1 MIKKILSF
9 ALFVGLL
16 NAVEVESLNS
26 KMEII
31 KVEIPDSP
39 KRVAVAD
46 LATLDTID
54 ALGYGDRVVA
64 TTKAESVYYL
74 KKYKDD
80 KNVINIGSVKE
91 VDLEALMMSE
101 PDVIFVGSRLASEY
115 KRLSKIAPVVM
126 LAVDYKSGTFESVKQ
141 NVSVIAEIFGAKASD
156 KFSEFEARIERL
168 KELGSGKT
176 TLITMVSNSNINTL
190 GNEKR
195 CSMIPNDLGF
205 INLSANAKTT
215 HGNDAN
221 FELIAKLN
229 PEYLFVLDRDSAIG
243 TSGTNKAE
251 QVLDNE
257 IIAKTKAYKESK
269 IYYLNPAVWYLSEG
283 GLRAMDEMIKDLEK
297 ALNLR

>member
-1 MIKKILSF
+1 MRLFLYIVMFVSF
-9 ALFVGLL
+9 L
-16 NAVEVESLNS
+16 NAVQVESLNS

-31 KVEIPDSP
+31 KVEIPDNP

-46 LATLDTID
+46 LASLDTID

-64 TTKAESVYYL
+64 TTKAQSVYYL
-74 KKYKDD
+74 DKYKKD

-101 PDVIFVGSRLASEY
+101 PDVIFIGIRLASEY
-115 KRLSKIAPVVM
+115 DKLSNIAPVVM
-126 LAVDYKSGTFESVKQ
+126 LAIDYKSGTFDSVKK
-141 NVSVIAEIFGAKASD
+141 NVDIIAKIFGAKVGD
-156 KFSEFEARIERL
+156 KFSEFRARLDKL

-176 TLITMVSNSNINTL
+176 AIIAMVSNSNINTL
-190 GNEKR
+190 GNQKR
-195 CSMIPNDLGF
+195 CSMIPNDVGF
-205 INLSANAKTT
+205 INLAANAKTT

-221 FELIAKLN
+221 FEFIAKLD

-243 TSGTNKAE
+243 TSGTNKAK
-251 QVLDNE
+251 QVLDND
-257 IIAKTKAYKESK
+257 IIAKTKAHKEGK

-283 GLRAMDEMIKDLEK
+283 GLRAMDEMIKDLEI